1 MTNTDS
7 RIVQL
12 ASAGDGRMGGQDLG
26 GLPQGVAFE
35 AHVVLKQ
42 HGWRMLAEY
51 RHSPASDVNPL
62 MVFDNACLWETV
74 PSPTRSVDPTPL
86 RIKLRCALGTQLT
99 IRR

>member
-1 MTNTDS
+1 MTNTNS

-51 RHSPASDVNPL
+51 RHSPCERRQSPDGLRQRVPLGNGPIPNP
-62 MVFDNACLWETV
+62 
-74 PSPTRSVDPTPL
+74 
-86 RIKLRCALGTQLT
+86 IG
-99 IRR
+99 